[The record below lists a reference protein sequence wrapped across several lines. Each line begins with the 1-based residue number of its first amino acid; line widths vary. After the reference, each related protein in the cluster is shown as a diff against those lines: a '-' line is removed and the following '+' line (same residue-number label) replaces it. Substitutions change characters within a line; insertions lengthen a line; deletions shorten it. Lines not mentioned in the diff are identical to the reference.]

1 MAQSDTHVETL
12 FLGDQPP
19 LRENG
24 RRLPDKR
31 RVSVR
36 WLSGAVLAAIVSVV
50 LMGGALFAALEGR
63 EILAAS
69 GAFREDVIESPAGS
83 APVKGDRPGIVVEV
97 DNATSN
103 IMMVSTIT
111 REGDRDVVK
120 VKPFLKVA
128 TPLAVPFKR
137 EAEYPPFD
145 PLAVFAETGKA
156 EEVEID
162 GQTQTETSGQ
172 IYGARVESEV
182 SIKMADFDPKSSEVA
197 QRPAQRDSDI
207 EELVR
212 NAAPGLDAGGTSTAS
227 LAYFDPSRFSFQDS
241 GFISSPGVTITE
253 ENVSM
258 ILRRAPEELSGTR
271 YEERV
276 IRVRSQAPI
285 AKILEAEGFRKA
297 DAETFEKGLSADLGD
312 TDFVPDDRIRVA
324 FERQPGDPEGSIER
338 PTRVSVYRG
347 DKHLVSIAKSDS
359 GQFVYASEPVLLPQ
373 AMASSGGPQLLS
385 PSARLPSN
393 YDAIYRAA
401 LAEGLGPVLAAK
413 LIRIFAFDVDYN
425 SSISLND
432 ELSFFVS
439 LEEGKDKPTERSEIL
454 FASIKTGS
462 VERRYYRFRD
472 PINGDVD
479 YYDEKGKSAKK
490 FLLRQPVPNGKF
502 RSPFGYRRHPIL
514 GYRKMHWGVDWAAPR
529 GTPIIAAGNGIV
541 ESAGWESGYGK
552 QTLIRHANGYVTSYS
567 HQSKIPETIK
577 PGARVR
583 QGQIIGYVG
592 STGLSTGP
600 HLHYEVVVNG
610 TKVDPM
616 RIRLPKGRE
625 LKGKELASFTSERDR
640 LDALLIEDE
649 GSETPQIAQY

>member
-1 MAQSDTHVETL
+1 MAQSDSHVETL

-83 APVKGDRPGIVVEV
+83 APVKGDRPGVVVEV

-103 IMMVSTIT
+103 VMMVSTIT

-137 EAEYPPFD
+137 DAEYPPFD
-145 PLAVFAETGKA
+145 PLAVFADTGKA

-162 GQTQTETSGQ
+162 EQTQTETSGQ

-253 ENVSM
+253 ENVSL
-258 ILRRAPEELSGTR
+258 ILRRAPEELTGPR

-276 IRVRSQAPI
+276 IRVRSQASI
-285 AKILEAEGFRKA
+285 AKILEAEGFKKA
-297 DAETFEKGLSADLGD
+297 DAETFEKGLSADLGA
-312 TDFVPDDRIRVA
+312 TDFLPDDRIRVA

-338 PTRVSVYRG
+338 PTRVSIYRG

-425 SSISLND
+425 SSISISD

-439 LEEGKDKPTERSEIL
+439 LEEGKEKPTERSEIL
-454 FASIKTGS
+454 FASIKSGS

-472 PINGDVD
+472 PTNNDVD

-552 QTLIRHANGYVTSYS
+552 QTVIRHANGYVTSYS
-567 HQSKIPETIK
+567 HQSKIPEAIK

-583 QGQIIGYVG
+583 QGQIIGFVG

-625 LKGKELASFTSERDR
+625 LKGKELSAFTAERDR
-640 LDALLIEDE
+640 LDALLIEEE